1 MRERLFGYWALS
13 WVGLIGNIIAL
24 PIIALIISYGPPLKV
39 ANVTLAIS
47 LGWPAAIVGIVSSA
61 ALLAERKWGV
71 TLTLVSLSM
80 VISGMGP
87 YSVIRLITLQDLYGI
102 GGFTLLTTLLSS
114 CLLYTSPSPRDLT
127 TSRMPSSA

>member
-1 MRERLFGYWALS
+1 MRERLFGYWLLS

-24 PIIALIISYGPPLKV
+24 PIIALIISFGPPLKV
-39 ANVTLAIS
+39 ANITLAIS

-80 VISGMGP
+80 VICGMGP
-87 YSVIRLITLQDLYGI
+87 YSVIRIITIKDIFGIGGLTLLITLMNSLALFYWCNPKHRRSI
-102 GGFTLLTTLLSS
+102 RL
-114 CLLYTSPSPRDLT
+114 
-127 TSRMPSSA
+127 

>member
-1 MRERLFGYWALS
+1 MKERLLGYWLLS
-13 WVGLIGNIIAL
+13 WIGLVSNIIAL
-24 PIIALIISYGPPLKV
+24 PVIALIISFGPPLKV
-39 ANVTLAIS
+39 ANITLAIS

-87 YSVIRLITLQDLYGI
+87 YSVVRLITLQDIFGI
-102 GGFTLLTTLLSS
+102 GGLTLLTTFFCTLA
-114 CLLYTSPSPRDLT
+114 LLYWCNPKHRRTIRL
-127 TSRMPSSA
+127 